1 MRTIILTFL
10 CLLTLSSWSQEKDS
24 IVESKLFRI
33 RSYKPIYFLIANHTN
48 RVNFMPTSGNP
59 LNNVPNRQALDGT
72 ELKFQL
78 SFKAKVW
85 HIRKIFGMQT
95 NASIWLA
102 YTQTSRWQFY
112 NTDESRPFRE
122 TNYEPEAFVTVPF
135 DSDSEKWKGAFWGFG
150 INHQSNGR
158 SLPFSRSW
166 NRLIFQLG
174 IEKEHYSVVLRP
186 WWRVEEEAFEDDN
199 PNVQD
204 FVGRFDLTSVYK
216 KGDHN
221 LSLILRHSLRN
232 GTRSR
237 GSFRFS
243 YAYQLFGYFKIN
255 AQVFSGYGESLLDY
269 NHRQTTF
276 GIGFSLVDWLDK
288 F

>member
-1 MRTIILTFL
+1 MRWILFIFL
-10 CLLTLSSWSQEKDS
+10 ILFTTLSWGQEKDS
-24 IVESKLFRI
+24 IQKTNLFRI
-33 RSYKPIYFLIANHTN
+33 RAYKPIYFLLANHTD
-48 RVNFMPTSGNP
+48 RINFMPSSGNP
-59 LNNVPNRQALDGT
+59 LNNVPNMQSLDDT

-95 NASIWLA
+95 NASLWIA

-135 DSDSEKWKGAFWGFG
+135 DSESEKWKGAFWGFG

-166 NRLIFQLG
+166 NRFIFQLG
-174 IEKEHYSVVLRP
+174 IEKENYAIVLRP
-186 WWRVEEEAFEDDN
+186 WWRIEEEAIEDDN
-199 PNVQD
+199 PDIQD
-204 FVGRFDLTSVYK
+204 FMGRLDLTSVYK
-216 KGDHN
+216 KGNHN
-221 LSLILRHSLRN
+221 LSLILRHSLRRN
-232 GTRSR
+232 TRNR
-237 GSFRFS
+237 GSLQFS
-243 YAYQLFGYFKIN
+243 YAYQLLGHFKLN
-255 AQVFSGYGESLLDY
+255 AQIFSGYGESLLDY

-288 F
+288 L